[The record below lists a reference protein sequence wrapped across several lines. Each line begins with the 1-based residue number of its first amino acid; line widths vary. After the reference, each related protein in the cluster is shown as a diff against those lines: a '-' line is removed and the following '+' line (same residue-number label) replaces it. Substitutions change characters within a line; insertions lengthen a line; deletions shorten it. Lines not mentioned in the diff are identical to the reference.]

1 MSDPANLYFRVVRRV
16 TESIALYP
24 VLIPALY
31 VVVAILVFAFE
42 STDTAATLRDELPPG
57 LIDAD
62 NSREV
67 LGTLITG
74 IISLVVFSFSMV
86 MVVLNGAASRLSP
99 RVLPGLISDRR
110 NQVILGIYLGSI
122 VYYLLLITSINTM
135 RPAKRSGARP
145 AAGCAVRDVLHGFV
159 RRVHSL
165 GFAIDSGR
173 LGSQPALQRRV
184 GQSRQAQAAHC
195 PDR

>member
-31 VVVAILVFAFE
+31 VVVALLVFAFE

-122 VYYLLLITSINTM
+122 VYYLLLITSIK
-135 RPAKRSGARP
+135 A
-145 AAGCAVRDVLHGFV
+145 LHGELRALREEADAKV
-159 RRVHSL
+159 QNQQDRRTVNEALERLAELERGSL
-165 GFAIDSGR
+165 TIAPLPVNGVN
-173 LGSQPALQRRV
+173 QPKA
-184 GQSRQAQAAHC
+184 ST
-195 PDR
+195 